1 LEITRSR
8 LEASNGPRLL
18 LLGHSFGC
26 MVILGML
33 GDPALRAEYAAEAD
47 QGPRPRSAG
56 HSPRLTANRAV
67 SPVEMD
73 SSEVE

>member
-1 LEITRSR
+1 
-8 LEASNGPRLL
+8 
-18 LLGHSFGC
+18 